1 MNRMLRYMLLAAT
14 LLFIVGRAKAQTD
27 LLFSLHGMN
36 QKVFNPAAMDDNGRI
51 NLELMARQQWIGF
64 PDAPAVQYLSADM
77 FMDEQPMGLKLS
89 FLNQT
94 AGKEVTRQLSL
105 AYAYQVRLS
114 NELDLRFGLGAGFY
128 QRQVL
133 FSELIFEEDNEP
145 LIKPDE
151 SVFKPDFS
159 FGAELY
165 WQAFTIGVA
174 ANHITTPNRKA
185 TIFRI
190 PLHNHLYL
198 MHRLMLNEQSS
209 LVTEISWHLQ
219 GTIRRM
225 QLGAVIETGIL
236 EAGLAYRH
244 QDALIIR
251 AGIALSETIKLRYS
265 YDLGISKIA
274 NYNSGTHEISLQFG
288 FLKKS
293 GKYLSPRFL
302 D

>member
-1 MNRMLRYMLLAAT
+1 MSRMFKYLLLTAA
-14 LLFIVGRAKAQTD
+14 LLFIFGQAKAQTD

-36 QKVFNPAAMDDNGRI
+36 QKVFNPAAMDDNGLI

-64 PDAPAVQYLSADM
+64 PDAPVVQYLSAAM

-94 AGKEVTRQLSL
+94 AGKEITRQLSL

-114 NELDLRFGLGAGFY
+114 TDLDLRFGLGAGFY
-128 QRQVL
+128 QRQML
-133 FSELIFEEDNEP
+133 FSELIFEEGNEP

-165 WQAFTIGVA
+165 WKAFTLGMA

-185 TIFRI
+185 TIFKI

-198 MHRLMLNEQSS
+198 THQLTLNEQSRLMS
-209 LVTEISWHLQ
+209 EISWHQQ
-219 GTIRRM
+219 GRINRM
-225 QLGAVIETGIL
+225 QLGAVIEAGIL
-236 EAGLAYRH
+236 EAGLGYRH

-251 AGIALSETIKLRYS
+251 VGIALSETIKLRYA

-288 FLKKS
+288 FPKKS
-293 GKYLSPRFL
+293 GTNLSPRFL

>member
-1 MNRMLRYMLLAAT
+1 MSRIIKHMLLAAA
-14 LLFIVGRAKAQTD
+14 LLFVVGQAKAQTD

-51 NLELMARQQWIGF
+51 NLKMMARQQWIGF
-64 PDAPAVQYLSADM
+64 PDAPAVQFLSADM

-94 AGKEVTRQLSL
+94 AGKEITQQLSL
-105 AYAYQVRLS
+105 AYVYQVRLS
-114 NELDLRFGLGAGFY
+114 NEIELRFGLGAGFY
-128 QRQVL
+128 QRKIL
-133 FSELIFEEDNEP
+133 FSELIFEEGNEP

-165 WQAFTIGVA
+165 WNAFTFGVA

-185 TIFRI
+185 TIFKI

-198 MHRLMLNEQSS
+198 THQLTLNEQSR
-209 LVTEISWHLQ
+209 LLTEISWHQQ
-219 GTIRRM
+219 GSINRM
-225 QLGAVIETGIL
+225 QLGAVIEAGIL

-244 QDALIIR
+244 LDALIIR
-251 AGIALSETIKLRYS
+251 AGISLSESIKLRYA

-288 FLKKS
+288 FPKKS
-293 GKYLSPRFL
+293 GTYLSPRFL

>member
-1 MNRMLRYMLLAAT
+1 MSRMLKYLFLAAS
-14 LLFIVGRAKAQTD
+14 LLFVWQASAQTD

-36 QKVFNPAAMDDNGRI
+36 QKVFNPAAMDDNGRV

-94 AGKEVTRQLSL
+94 AGKEITRQLSL
-105 AYAYQVRLS
+105 AYAYQVRLL

-133 FSELIFEEDNEP
+133 YSELIFDEGNEP

-151 SVFKPDFS
+151 SIIKPDFS
-159 FGAELY
+159 FGLELY
-165 WQAFTIGVA
+165 WNAFTLGLA

-185 TIFRI
+185 TIFKI
-190 PLHNHLYL
+190 PLHNHFYL
-198 MHRLMLNEQSS
+198 THQLVLNEQSRLLS
-209 LVTEISWHLQ
+209 EMSWHQQ
-219 GTIRRM
+219 GRINRM
-225 QLGAVIETGIL
+225 QLGAVIEAGIL

-251 AGIALSETIKLRYS
+251 AGIALSETIKLRYA

-274 NYNSGTHEISLQFG
+274 NYNSGTHEISLRFG
-288 FLKKS
+288 FPKKS
-293 GKYLSPRFL
+293 GTFLSPRFL